1 MGMSESGFIWGGV
14 VVVSAVVFAYYL
26 RQFTRRAKADEARQA
41 SARQAGIDKAVSQHP
56 HIDELSCIGCGSC
69 VDACPEGDV
78 LGIVSGVAVLI
89 NGLRCVGH
97 GRCAEVCP
105 VGAIQI
111 GLGDISMRTDLPILG
126 AGQETTVPGVFVA
139 GELSGFS
146 LIRNAITQ
154 GAEVADHIAKHR
166 PRSTDPNVLDL
177 VVVGAGPAGISAAL
191 SAKRAGLRCV
201 VVDQQGVG
209 GTILQFPRRK
219 LVLTQPV
226 ELPLYGMLRS
236 SEYTKE
242 ELVDIWSEIPERFDL
257 DVRIGHRV
265 VGVEKTGGGFRV
277 STENGPSWDTVNV
290 MLALGRRGSP
300 RKLGVPG
307 ENQAKVLYQLLDAKS
322 YKGRRV
328 LVVGGGDSAVEA
340 AMALAKQNGTQ
351 VTISYRKD
359 QFARIKKRN
368 QDRLDPLLAS
378 GKIKTLYSSNVLS
391 VGADR
396 VRLAV
401 PEGELDLPNDDVFVL
416 IGGDPPYPFL
426 RGIGIRFGGETTSA
440 TERSAVAQ
448 A

>member
-1 MGMSESGFIWGGV
+1 MSESVMIWGGI
-14 VVVSAVVFAYYL
+14 VVVSAVVFGYYL
-26 RQFTRRAKADEARQA
+26 KQFTRRARADEARQA

-111 GLGDISMRTDLPILG
+111 GLGDISARTDLPILG
-126 AGQETTVPGVFVA
+126 RGQETTVPGVFVA

-154 GAEVADHIAKHR
+154 GTQVAEHIAAHR
-166 PRSTDPNVLDL
+166 PRSTDPDTLD
-177 VVVGAGPAGISAAL
+177 VVIVGAGPAGLSAAL
-191 SAKRAGLRCV
+191 AAKRAGLRCV
-201 VVDQQGVG
+201 VLDQQGVG
-209 GTILQFPRRK
+209 GTILQYPRRK

-226 ELPLYGMLRS
+226 ELPLYGMLHS

-242 ELVDIWSEIPERFDL
+242 QLIDIWSEVPERFGL
-257 DVRIGHRV
+257 DVRIGSRV
-265 VGVEKTGGGFRV
+265 VGVERMPVGFRIASEKGESV
-277 STENGPSWDTVNV
+277 DAMSVI
-290 MLALGRRGSP
+290 LALGRRGSP
-300 RKLGVPG
+300 RKLEVPG
-307 ENQAKVLYQLLDAKS
+307 EAQAKVLYQLLDAKS
-322 YKGRRV
+322 YGGRRV

-340 AMALAKQNGTQ
+340 AMALAKQSGTQ

-368 QDRLDPLLAS
+368 QDRLDPLLAA
-378 GKIKTLYSSNVLS
+378 GRIKPLYSSQVLAIGS
-391 VGADR
+391 DR

-426 RGIGIRFGGETTSA
+426 RGIGIRFGGEGADSA
-440 TERSAVAQ
+440 ERGAVAH